1 MTEISFSFQQIG
13 IETNLRDSIIVT
25 AKVAH
30 VLLGYEVPHV
40 NGGVVA
46 GAEEESSGHGHSGR
60 SKAGV
65 GSRRL
70 VLSQLLV
77 RTDIPEPEP
86 EIKIITFKF

>member
-1 MTEISFSFQQIG
+1 MSFQFQQIRSD
-13 IETNLRDSIIVT
+13 TNLRDSIIVT
-25 AKVAH
+25 AEVAH
-30 VLLGYEVPHV
+30 VLLGDEIPHV

-46 GAEEESSGHGHSGR
+46 GAEEESSGHGHSCR

-65 GSRRL
+65 GSWRL